1 MQKKEAI
8 AIVGIGGLFPGSETL
23 VDFWDHILN
32 GRQLSERIGEDRWP
46 VGIDDVYDEAI
57 GKVDK
62 VYSKKACV
70 VKKEWVSLDE
80 SIIKLPTSQL
90 SQLDELFRLL
100 LFAGQEAY
108 KDAKLAQC
116 DLSRAGVVV
125 GNLVLPT
132 ETTSKITEETLGDL
146 LARKVLGDKYDAS
159 HAQTQRTNPINHY
172 SAGMP
177 AGLLAKALG
186 VSGGSHTL
194 DAACASSLYALK
206 LACDQLQNGTTD
218 IMLAGGVS
226 RPDSLFTQMGFSQLN
241 ALSPSGVA
249 SPFDQKGDGL
259 LVGEG
264 AGIFV
269 LKRLSDAAANGDH
282 IYGVI
287 RGIGLSNDVGG
298 RLLAP
303 TSEGQLRAMRMAY
316 KEANWFPHEVDMIE
330 CHATGTPVGDAV
342 EFESLKA
349 LWDEPVVEQGK
360 VESWRIGQCVVG
372 SVKSNVGHLLTAAG
386 AAALMKMLLCLK
398 YKTLAPTA
406 NYNNAPATLG
416 MPESPFKVLS
426 QSESW
431 DRRETETTRKVAL
444 SAFGFGG
451 INAHVLI
458 EEFDQAT
465 LSQSDLTRH
474 NIKNQSNAYAIV
486 GLGAH
491 FGQFDSIE
499 ALTKRIFRH
508 ETNDGLVKGKPF
520 LNIDHNEMPSGHYL
534 NAVKVSADRFR
545 IPPKELK
552 EMLPQ
557 QLLMLQV
564 ALDAWD
570 DASVNQKESGQSG
583 VYIGLGLDVNSTNFH
598 LRWTLP
604 KKAKVWAKQLNLD
617 LDDQALDKWIADLKQ
632 AVHPELNAN
641 RTMGALGSIVAS
653 RIARELRIGGP
664 SFTVS
669 NEETS
674 GLQALKVAMDH
685 LSSGMIDQALVG
697 GVDIAGDI
705 RNQSAR
711 QTKNQYHDSNIMLSC
726 FDSSSDTTIP
736 GEGACAIVVKRLS
749 DAQTNGDTI
758 YAVINGIGQSVSSNH
773 TLKGTSKEGY
783 LQALENCYSQI
794 EIDPKTIG
802 YWETHGSGLVAEDSV
817 EVGALNEFL
826 TTVNRNSVTT
836 IGSVKSDIGHTGAAS
851 GLASLVKSTLCLHH
865 EMIPAFT
872 NCLNADKAIQHS
884 GALNVL
890 SDTQYWLHDNA
901 IGLRHSGVSSQ
912 SVDGNVFHVSLSEAP
927 GKPLNIERFEF
938 TVGDLRE
945 GLFLVC
951 GNTTLDIMCQLNQ
964 LSDWVDAQ
972 DGSDKIH
979 GLAKGWF
986 FNHHNTDQGRTA
998 VALIARNKDEICD
1011 QINYVKSHIN
1021 TTPERTI
1028 GANDT
1033 KLPQS
1038 ILRDRIFYQPQSL
1051 KADDTQEGKVAFV
1064 YPGSGNQYP
1073 LMGCELFTI
1082 WPEILKEQQL
1092 ENRYLCS
1099 QYQPEVFW
1107 NQHLWKN
1114 IDAASE
1120 TQKNYKAMIFG
1131 QVALGTAVTDLV
1143 ARFDVNPD
1151 AVIGYSLGETAGLFS
1166 TRTWRDRDEMLT
1178 RMNASTLFTHDL
1190 AGDFNAARKSWQ
1202 LPKKE
1207 TADYVMGLI
1216 DRPMSVL
1223 KTAIRNRKAVYG
1235 LIANTLHEC
1244 VVGGK
1249 RGVVE
1254 SLVSKLGCKYI
1265 PIEGVT
1271 IAHCEVVK
1279 EVEEPYRNLHLFD
1292 TTPPEQIEFYSG
1304 AWGRTYDVTKDS
1316 AADAILAH
1324 AMVGVDYP
1332 KTIEAAYASGVRFF
1346 IEMGPGA
1353 SCSRMINNILGDRPH
1368 VARSFCANEPIAE
1381 SQVLRGLGQL
1391 LVSGVK
1397 LNVQPLFGDD
1407 VAVSSP
1413 SVSKHTIIMDVG
1425 LQNYEVTIP
1434 KQKAAVATNIEIPV
1448 PVAIANAPVDNEVH
1462 KKNVSLTNND
1472 FSKTSTQMKEAPRQL
1487 VKPNSVASINAPF
1500 NNPGGVDR
1508 HPSPTINN
1516 VLPTMPNN
1524 ITNDTF
1530 ALLQQQELARIEAH
1544 QQYLT
1549 FATQMQELMTQN
1561 IALQI
1566 RVLSGTNTEGQPP
1579 LVGQPPSEGQSYFGS
1594 RPLFDKSQCYEFA
1607 TGKLANVLGP
1617 DFAQSDSYK
1626 SRVRLPDAPLMLV
1639 DRIMSM
1645 TGVAHSLQPGKI
1657 VTEHDVLV
1665 DGWYLDNGCLP
1676 VCISVEAGQADL
1688 ILSGYLGMDRE
1699 SKGETVYRLLDAE
1712 ITFHRHLPRPGEV
1725 IHYDIRIIEFFN
1737 HSGTWFFRFEYDGI
1751 INDTLLI
1758 TMRNGCAGFFSEQ
1771 ALAAGEGLVTSKIDA
1786 RQMKGSK
1793 GSDWIDFVEMQVEGY
1808 TALQLSHLRKGN
1820 LGDCFGT
1827 QFDQLQLNDPLVLP
1841 DGKMNLVH
1849 RVTQIIPEGG
1859 RFGLGQIIAEADI
1872 HQDDWFL
1879 TCHFVDDMVMPG
1891 TLMYECCMHTLRIYL
1906 MRMGWVANKQDGVWE
1921 PVIGSTSALK
1931 CRGQV
1936 LQSTKMVTYELTIKA
1951 LGYNPAP
1958 YAIADA
1964 KMYADGKYV
1973 VDMENM
1979 SIQLTGMTQ
1988 EKIASLWQNE
1998 ALLPSI
2004 PQPEAL
2010 PAQVAPKTAIYDHDK
2025 ILAYAVGNPSE
2036 AFGAKYKIFDLDRV
2050 IARLPGPPY
2059 EFVDRVTEVVGE
2071 PWELKAGCGCQT
2083 QYQIPVDA
2091 WYFAQNRQ
2099 TIMPFCILL
2108 EIVLQ
2113 PCGWLAAYAGS
2124 ALTSKTDLSFRN
2136 LGGKATQYKEIT
2148 NTSGLL
2154 QMDVTMTNVSLS
2166 GGMIIQRYEMAVTG
2180 ESGMVYAGYTEF
2192 GFFSKTAL
2200 AQQLG
2205 VQGAT
2210 LYIPT
2215 TTELDSARSFKYPI
2229 TAPFADTMLQMID
2242 EIEIYLPHGG
2252 SNALGFIR
2260 GNKLVDPDEWFFKA
2274 HFYQDPVNPGS
2285 LGLEAFIQLLKVVA
2299 ADKFDLDGTATLCSV
2314 AIGHEHEWIYRG
2326 QVLPTNKNV
2335 VVEAVITE
2343 IDLNNKFIKADGY
2356 YVVDDIVIY
2365 QMKNFTLTAE

>member
-1 MQKKEAI
+1 MQKNEAV
-8 AIVGIGGLFPGSETL
+8 AIVGIGGVFPGSETL
-23 VDFWDHILN
+23 VDFWDHISN
-32 GRQLSERIGEDRWP
+32 GRQISERIGENRWP
-46 VGIDDVYDEAI
+46 LDVDAVYDQTV
-57 GKVDK
+57 GKADK

-70 VKKEWVSLDE
+70 VKKDSVLLDE
-80 SIIKLPTSQL
+80 SIIKLPISQL
-90 SQLDELFRLL
+90 SQLDEMFHLL

-132 ETTSKITEETLGDL
+132 ETTSKITEEILGDL
-146 LARKVLGDKYDAS
+146 LERKVLGDKYKAS
-159 HAQTQRTNPINHY
+159 HNQKQFTNSINHY

-206 LACDQLQNGTTD
+206 LACDQLQNGTSD

-241 ALSPSGVA
+241 ALSPTGVA
-249 SPFDQKGDGL
+249 SPFDQSGDGL

-269 LKRLSDAAANGDH
+269 LKRLSDAIDNGDH
-282 IYGVI
+282 VYGVI

-349 LWDEPVVEQGK
+349 LWDDPVVEQGK

-406 NYNNAPATLG
+406 NFKNAPATLG

-426 QSESW
+426 KSEKW
-431 DRRETETTRKVAL
+431 ERREAETTRKVAL

-458 EEFDQAT
+458 EEFDQAH
-465 LSQSDLTRH
+465 LNKDDILKQGIEKQID
-474 NIKNQSNAYAIV
+474 KYAIV

-491 FGQFDSIE
+491 FGQFDSID
-499 ALTKRIFRH
+499 ALTKRMFRH
-508 ETNDGLVKGKPF
+508 ETDDGLVEGKSF
-520 LNIDHNEMPSGHYL
+520 LNVNDIEMPKGHYL
-534 NAVKVSADRFR
+534 DKLQVRADRFR

-570 DASVNQKESGQSG
+570 DANISHDENWQSG
-583 VYIGLGLDVNSTNFH
+583 VYVGLGLDVNSTNFH

-604 KKAKVWAKQLNLD
+604 QKAKAWAKTLNLD
-617 LDDQALDKWIADLKQ
+617 LDDQALNEWVSDLKD

-674 GLQALKVAMDH
+674 GLQALKVAINH
-685 LSSGMIDQALVG
+685 LNNGMIDQALVG
-697 GVDIAGDI
+697 GVDIAGDL
-705 RNQSAR
+705 RNQFAR
-711 QTKNQYHDSNIMLSC
+711 QPKNDFIENDISLSC
-726 FDSSSDTTIP
+726 FDSSCDTTIP

-749 DAQTNGDTI
+749 DAQNDGDTI
-758 YAVINGIGQSVSSNH
+758 YAVINGIGQSVSCNH
-773 TLKGTSKEGY
+773 ALKGTSKEGY
-783 LQALENCYSQI
+783 LQALDNCYNSI
-794 EIDPKTIG
+794 EINPNTIG

-817 EVGALNEFL
+817 EASALNMFL
-826 TTVNRNSVTT
+826 TTANKNSVTT
-836 IGSVKSDIGHTGAAS
+836 IGSVKSDIGHVGAAS

-865 EMIPAFT
+865 ELIPAFT
-872 NCLNADKAIQHS
+872 NCLNADKSVLTSS
-884 GALNVL
+884 GLNVL

-901 IGLRHSGVSSQ
+901 VGLRHSGVSAQ
-912 SVDGNVFHVSLSEAP
+912 SVDGNIFHVSLSQAP
-927 GKPLNIERFEF
+927 SKSKDLTKFDF

-945 GLFLVC
+945 GLFVVC
-951 GNTTLDIMCQLNQ
+951 GETSLEILDQLAQ
-964 LSDWVDAQ
+964 LTQWIDAQ
-972 DGSDKIH
+972 TESEKIYR
-979 GLAKGWF
+979 LAKGWF
-986 FNHHNTDQGRTA
+986 YGHHKSNQKRA
-998 VALIARNKDEICD
+998 AIALVARNKGELFQ
-1011 QINYVKSHIN
+1011 QINFIKSHVE
-1021 TTPERTI
+1021 TTPDQTI
-1028 GANDT
+1028 GASDT
-1033 KLPQS
+1033 RLPQS
-1038 ILRDRIFYQPQSL
+1038 FSRDRIFYHPQAL
-1051 KADDTQEGKVAFV
+1051 TDGDMQAGKVAFV

-1082 WPEILKEQQL
+1082 WPEILKGQQL
-1092 ENRYLCS
+1092 ENQYLCS

-1131 QVALGTAVTDLV
+1131 QVALGTAVTDLIS
-1143 ARFDVNPD
+1143 RFDVVAD

-1166 TRTWRDRDEMLT
+1166 TRTWRDRDEMLI

-1207 TADYVMGLI
+1207 AADYVMGLI

-1279 EVEEPYRNLHLFD
+1279 EVEEPYRNLHLFE
-1292 TTPPEQIEFYSG
+1292 TTPPKQIEFYSG
-1304 AWGRTYDVTKDS
+1304 AWGRAYDVNKDS

-1332 KTIEAAYASGVRFF
+1332 KTIEAAYASGVRYFV
-1346 IEMGPGA
+1346 EMGPGA

-1368 VARSFCANEPIAE
+1368 VARSFCANEPVAE
-1381 SQVLRGLGQL
+1381 SQILRGLGQL
-1391 LVSGVK
+1391 LVAGVEI
-1397 LNVQPLFGDD
+1397 NIQSLFGNDL
-1407 VAVSSP
+1407 VGSSP
-1413 SVSKHTIIMDVG
+1413 TTSKHVIVMPVG
-1425 LQNYEVTIP
+1425 LEDYDVKIP
-1434 KQKAAVATNIEIPV
+1434 KQKSELTTHTDIAVSTLQPDLFVENK
-1448 PVAIANAPVDNEVH
+1448 H
-1462 KKNVSLTNND
+1462 RKKNT
-1472 FSKTSTQMKEAPRQL
+1472 
-1487 VKPNSVASINAPF
+1487 SVAN
-1500 NNPGGVDR
+1500 DK
-1508 HPSPTINN
+1508 
-1516 VLPTMPNN
+1516 VLPIGNQVEHFPADSLMPNN
-1524 ITNDTF
+1524 RKPVEASRKDYNKLTDKPISTVSNTYATSSKGNANDPF
-1530 ALLQQQELARIEAH
+1530 VLLQQQEQARIDAH
-1544 QQYLT
+1544 QQYLK
-1549 FATQMQELMTQN
+1549 FANKMQEMMTQN
-1561 IALQI
+1561 IGMQMGI
-1566 RVLSGTNTEGQPP
+1566 ISGNHTYEHPP
-1579 LVGQPPSEGQSYFGS
+1579 VVGQSSSVEVAYSGP
-1594 RPLFDKSQCYEFA
+1594 RPLFDKRQCFEFA

-1617 DFAQSDSYK
+1617 DFIQSDNYQT
-1626 SRVRLPDAPLMLV
+1626 RVRLPDAPLMLV

-1645 TGVAHSLQPGKI
+1645 SGVAHSLQPGTI

-1699 SKGETVYRLLDAE
+1699 SKGQTVYRLLDAE
-1712 ITFHRHLPRPGEV
+1712 ISFHRHLPRPGEIV
-1725 IHYDIRIIEFFN
+1725 HYDIRVNEFFN
-1737 HSGTWFFRFEYDGI
+1737 HGGTWFFRFEFDGT
-1751 INDTLLI
+1751 INDELLI

-1786 RQMKGSK
+1786 RPMEGVK
-1793 GSDWIDFVEMQVEGY
+1793 SDNWIDFVQMQVEGY
-1808 TALQLSHLRKGN
+1808 SALQLTHLRQGD
-1820 LGDCFGT
+1820 LGACFGAP
-1827 QFDQLQLNDPLVLP
+1827 FDHLPLNDPLVLP

-1849 RVTQIIPEGG
+1849 RVTEVIPGGG

-1872 HQDDWFL
+1872 HPDDWFL

-1973 VDMENM
+1973 VEMENM

-1988 EKIASLWQNE
+1988 EKIASLWQSNGSLQHRSE
-1998 ALLPSI
+1998 AENISL
-2004 PQPEAL
+2004 
-2010 PAQVAPKTAIYDHDK
+2010 QVAPKRAIYDHDK
-2025 ILAYAVGNPSE
+2025 ILAYAIGKPSE
-2036 AFGAKYKIFDLDRV
+2036 AFGDKYKIFDHDRV

-2059 EFVDRVTEVVGE
+2059 EFVDRVTEVIGA

-2083 QYQIPVDA
+2083 QYQIPEDA

-2124 ALTSKTDLSFRN
+2124 ALTSETDLSFRN
-2136 LGGKATQYKEIT
+2136 LGGKATQYKEIS

-2166 GGMIIQRYEMAVTG
+2166 GGMIIQRYEMSVYG
-2180 ESGMVYAGYTEF
+2180 ELGMVYEGYTEF
-2192 GFFSKTAL
+2192 GFFSKAAL

-2210 LYIPT
+2210 LYEPT
-2215 TTELDSARSFKYPI
+2215 DAELKIGKSFKYP
-2229 TAPFADTMLQMID
+2229 TVAPFADTMIQMID
-2242 EIEIYLPHGG
+2242 DIEIYLPDGG
-2252 SNALGFIR
+2252 PNALGFIR
-2260 GNKLVDPDEWFFKA
+2260 GNKLVDRDEWFFKA

-2285 LGLEAFIQLLKVVA
+2285 LGLEAFIQLIKVVA
-2299 ADKFDLDGTATLCSV
+2299 ADKFDLDGSAMFCSV
-2314 AIGHEHEWIYRG
+2314 AIDHEHEWIYRG
-2326 QVLPTNKNV
+2326 QVLPSNKNV

-2356 YVVDDIVIY
+2356 YVVDDIIIY
-2365 QMKNFTLTAE
+2365 QMKNFTLTAR